1 MKFTS
6 QRLTVWLFL
15 TLCALTV
22 GCSDVVRVRTSHES
36 KPRLFDGMSAY
47 HRPISTRSPEA
58 QKYLDQAMVWMFA
71 FNHDEAIRSFTEA
84 ARLDPDC
91 AMAYW
96 GIALCH
102 GPHIN
107 NPVMTPERSAAA
119 WEALQ
124 QAKRRTEHASPVEQA
139 LIKALSERYANPAPA
154 DRRSLDA
161 AYAEAMTRA
170 YKTNP
175 GDVDV
180 AVLFAEAQM
189 DLRPWDLWKKDG
201 SPQPGTWDILNAL
214 EAALRMNPNHPGANH
229 LYIHAIEAS
238 PHPERAIAAADRLRD
253 LVPASGHLVH
263 MPAHIDVRTGRWAEA
278 SECNRRAIK
287 ADASYRKL
295 SPRQDF
301 YRLYMAHN
309 HHFLSFASMMEGRR
323 AEALSAARAMLA
335 GVPTEWAES
344 NPAVIDPVMMI
355 EIEAKMRFGMW
366 DELISHPQP
375 PPHLPITHAFWRFA
389 RGVAYAAK
397 GMVKEANAER
407 TEFLKIKA
415 GLPAGTMMA
424 INPADKVLTIA
435 EHMLNGEIAFR
446 EGKIDEADTELRKAI
461 AIEDDLLYMEPPDWI
476 QPVRHTLGAILVSA
490 GRYDEAEKVYRE
502 DLARL
507 PENGWSL
514 LGLSRCL
521 HAKGSPQADEVE
533 ARLRK
538 AWARSDM
545 RINSSCLCVSGT

>member
-1 MKFTS
+1 MKFTPK
-6 QRLTVWLFL
+6 RGTAWLVL
-15 TLCALTV
+15 ASCALAV
-22 GCSDVVRVRTSHES
+22 GCSDVARVRSSHES
-36 KPRLFDGMSAY
+36 KARLFDGMSAY
-47 HRPISTRSPEA
+47 HRAISTRSPDA

-71 FNHDEAIRSFTEA
+71 FNHDEAIRSFQEA

-107 NPVMTPERSAAA
+107 NPAMTPERSTAA
-119 WEALQ
+119 WEALR
-124 QAKRRTEHASPVEQA
+124 QARARMPHASPVEQA
-139 LIKALSERYANPAPA
+139 LINALSARYASPAPA
-154 DRRSLDA
+154 DRRPLDE
-161 AYAEAMTRA
+161 AYAQAMTSV
-170 YKTNP
+170 YKSHA

-214 EAALRMNPNHPGANH
+214 EAAMRLNPDHPGANH
-229 LYIHAIEAS
+229 LYIHTVEAS
-238 PHPERAIAAADRLRD
+238 PHPEKAVAVADRLRR

-263 MPAHIDVRTGRWAEA
+263 MPAHIDVRTGRWADA
-278 SECNRRAIK
+278 SECNRQAIK
-287 ADASYRKL
+287 ADARYRKL
-295 SPRQDF
+295 SPRQNF
-301 YRLYMAHN
+301 YRVYMAHN

-335 GVPTEWAES
+335 GVPDEWAKG
-344 NPAVIDPVMMI
+344 NPALVDPLSMI

-375 PPHLPITHAFWRFA
+375 PAHLPVTNAFWRFG
-389 RGVAYAAK
+389 RGIAYAAK
-397 GMVKEANAER
+397 GMLREADAER
-407 TEFLKIKA
+407 AEFLKLKKA
-415 GLPAGTMMA
+415 LPAGTMMA

-446 EGKIDEADTELRKAI
+446 QGKIDEAAGELRKAI
-461 AIEDDLLYMEPPDWI
+461 AIEDDLQYMEPPDWI

-514 LGLSRCL
+514 YGLARCL
-521 HAKGSPQADEVE
+521 RAKGSPDADEIE
-533 ARLRK
+533 ARFRK

-545 RINSSCLCVSGT
+545 RIGSSCLCVSGA